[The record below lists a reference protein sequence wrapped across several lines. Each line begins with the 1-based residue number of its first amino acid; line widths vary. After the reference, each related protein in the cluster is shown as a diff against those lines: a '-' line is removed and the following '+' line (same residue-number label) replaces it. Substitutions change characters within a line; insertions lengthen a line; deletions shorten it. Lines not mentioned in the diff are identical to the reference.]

1 MMGNFER
8 VCLISLLSPLT
19 LVLFCCQAISDYT
32 VAEAIGFQNLPFLL
46 MEKGST
52 LRVMGRSEEARDI
65 FIRAMDEFT
74 SEIVGPSS

>member
-1 MMGNFER
+1 
-8 VCLISLLSPLT
+8 
-19 LVLFCCQAISDYT
+19 